1 MVELFRKL
9 AEQLKSYNGRLMYG
23 YLPKSIKEIV
33 NSIVAELA
41 NDKKSC
47 KALFKVE

>member
-9 AEQLKSYNGRLMYG
+9 DEQLRNYNGRLMYG
-23 YLPKSIKEIV
+23 YLPKSIKETV
-33 NSIVAELA
+33 NNIVAELA
-41 NDKKSC
+41 KDKKFV